1 MENKK
6 GLLPVFFGVAF
17 VWFTTHFG
25 GGFASGRQ
33 VAEFFVS
40 YGWYAVFT
48 PLIAMAIDGIV
59 FYYVWDFS
67 VKNKVYD
74 YKSWTDEFY
83 KPFEK
88 IGSIIYEVIFI
99 ITMCVAT
106 AVAFATGGET
116 IAASLGTPYILNTI
130 IIALVI
136 FFLTIFGANLVRKVA
151 TYVSVVLIAGVFI
164 VYGANAIASF
174 PDIVQVISNQTANA
188 PFWPAIW
195 KMILYAS
202 FQSAAIGAYIAVAD
216 NLRTRDDAK
225 KAAWAGFII
234 NGVLVT
240 LASLTV
246 LAYYPSILDVPVP
259 TIFVVNNGV
268 GGSFAEGII
277 SILIVLGVISTGVN
291 FVFGGVKRI
300 ISWWPS
306 ETGGNKSSIIAS
318 VLFTALTWSIAL
330 FGLIPLVAK
339 GYSFIG
345 YIAIPMIV
353 LPVFYKLIKR
363 KFSTS

>member
-99 ITMCVAT
+99 ITMC
-106 AVAFATGGET
+106 
-116 IAASLGTPYILNTI
+116 
-130 IIALVI
+130 
-136 FFLTIFGANLVRKVA
+136 
-151 TYVSVVLIAGVFI
+151 
-164 VYGANAIASF
+164 
-174 PDIVQVISNQTANA
+174 
-188 PFWPAIW
+188 
-195 KMILYAS
+195 
-202 FQSAAIGAYIAVAD
+202 
-216 NLRTRDDAK
+216 
-225 KAAWAGFII
+225 
-234 NGVLVT
+234 
-240 LASLTV
+240 
-246 LAYYPSILDVPVP
+246 
-259 TIFVVNNGV
+259 
-268 GGSFAEGII
+268 
-277 SILIVLGVISTGVN
+277 
-291 FVFGGVKRI
+291 
-300 ISWWPS
+300 
-306 ETGGNKSSIIAS
+306 
-318 VLFTALTWSIAL
+318 
-330 FGLIPLVAK
+330 
-339 GYSFIG
+339 
-345 YIAIPMIV
+345 
-353 LPVFYKLIKR
+353 
-363 KFSTS
+363 